1 MDFNTLSEKY
11 ERVPNELKNLRR
23 WVCFKIEERDGKVG
37 KFPMNPINGKYAKS
51 NDNSTWTSFYLALK
65 GCVKYNFNGIGF
77 MLGDGIFGVDL
88 DNHPNPATGELELS
102 KEEFN
107 KLANEFIQGLDSYS
121 EKSWSGNGIHIICS
135 GKLPGLRRKTTCVEM
150 YEWGRFFA
158 FTGDVINQK
167 PVMNREEEIKVL
179 FDKYMPK
186 DDGVVLRDASQP
198 IGNDVEIQELLDKAM
213 SNAKSGEYFKLL
225 YEGDVDGAYV
235 LSKELGKTPW
245 YDDSHSSADLALCS
259 LLAFW
264 CNCDAEKMDTIFR
277 SSGLMREKW
286 DQLRGKDT
294 YGNLTIARAI
304 STCQNGYSKSRDFS
318 NIVIGPEPKK
328 IKYDEETGEIIE
340 PVKLNKEALMN
351 IDKNGEPIFRI
362 KSVYKRFPCNDTGN
376 AEKFYEYFGELFKY
390 NKTDKIF
397 MFWTGKTWIR
407 DEKDIIR
414 KYANKFIQIC
424 KDDLANLQQELESD
438 KNEGKD
444 IKVFENYIKSYEKNL
459 DRISNKA
466 GKDAM
471 LSEFQSLRDVAVTSD
486 EFNKDDYLL
495 NTDSGIVNLKTGQ
508 ILPFNPKAMLSKNT
522 NVKVSYDEPKVW
534 LNFLHGIFER
544 GNAQETEDIIECIQK
559 CLGYSLS
566 GSTKEQCM
574 FLCYGN
580 GSNGKT
586 TFQEIVNH
594 IIGDYGDNVNSE
606 ILMQQKMQTNNL
618 FTIAKLK
625 DTRYV
630 ETDETDEGEKLAEG
644 TVKRM
649 TGGSQMSAAFKYA
662 NEFSFMPKF
671 KIWMSTNNKPI
682 IRGTDLGIWRRIF
695 PFPFIHTFTE
705 EEKDKDLP
713 EKLQAEADKILGWC
727 IKGFQIY
734 NELKTI
740 KRPQCL
746 EDEIKEYKE
755 QMDVILQFLSSEC
768 QLNSTGSTSCK
779 TAYKAYKNWCFDNN
793 AFVMSEMK
801 FSDGLKKKGF
811 RQYTDTSGRKM
822 YMGFT
827 IVSDYGD

>member
-1 MDFNTLSEKY
+1 MNYNDLCKQY
-11 ERVPNELKNLRR
+11 ERVPNELKALKR
-23 WVCFKIEERDGKVG
+23 WVCFKIEERNGEVG
-37 KFPMNPINGKYAKS
+37 KFPINSINGKYARS
-51 NDNSTWTSFYLALK
+51 NDSMTWTNFNIALL
-65 GCVKYNFNGIGF
+65 GCVKYNCNGIGF
-77 MLGDGIFGVDL
+77 MLGDGIYGVDL
-88 DNHPNPATGELELS
+88 DNHPNKTTGELELP
-102 KEEFN
+102 KEEFE
-107 KLANEFIQGLDSYS
+107 KIANEFITTLDSYS
-121 EKSWSGNGIHIICS
+121 EKSWSGNGVHIICA
-135 GKLPGLRRKTTCVEM
+135 GKLPGTRRKTTCVEM
-150 YEWGRFFA
+150 YEKGRFFA
-158 FTGDVINQK
+158 FTGNVINAK
-167 PVMNREEEIKVL
+167 PVMTREEEIKPL
-179 FDKYMPK
+179 YEKYMPK
-186 DDGVVLRDASQP
+186 DDAQPVRDVNLSV
-198 IGNDVEIQELLDKAM
+198 GNNADVQEIIDKAIT
-213 SNAKSGEYFKLL
+213 NEKNGELFKALYF
-225 YEGDVDGAYV
+225 GDVDGAYIIA
-235 LSKELGKTPW
+235 GKSW
-245 YDDSHSSADLALCS
+245 WDDSHSSADLALCN

-264 CNCDAEKMDTIFR
+264 CNCDADKMDTIFR
-277 SSGLMREKW
+277 SSGLMRDKW
-286 DQLRGKDT
+286 DQMRGADT
-294 YGNLTIARAI
+294 YGNQTIAKAI
-304 STCQNGYSKSRDFS
+304 KTCTNGYTKGGEDLSYIEINHQRKEE
-318 NIVIGPEPKK
+318 II
-328 IKYDEETGEIIE
+328 DEETGEILSSL
-340 PVKLNKEALMN
+340 PLNREAVMN

-362 KSVYKRFPCNDTGN
+362 KPLYKRFPCNDTGN
-376 AEKFYEYFGELFKY
+376 AEKFYEYFGDLFKY

-414 KYANKFIQIC
+414 KYANKFIQLC
-424 KDDLANLQQELESD
+424 KDDLGNLEDELEKD
-438 KNEGKD
+438 RNEGKD
-444 IKVFENYIKSYEKNL
+444 IKLSEAYIKAYQKNI

-471 LSEFQSLRDVAVTSD
+471 LFEFQSLKDVAVTSD

-495 NTDSGIVNLKTGQ
+495 NTDSGVVDLRTGE
-508 ILPFNPKAMLSKNT
+508 IYPFNSTLMLSKNT

-534 LNFLHGIFER
+534 IHFLHGIFER
-544 GNAQETEDIIECIQK
+544 GNLQETEEIIDCVQK

-606 ILMQQKMQTNNL
+606 VLMQQKMQTNNT

-625 DTRYV
+625 DARYV

-649 TGGSQMSAAFKYA
+649 TGSGQMSAAFKYA

-705 EEKDKDLP
+705 EEKDKELP

-734 NELKTI
+734 NETKTI
-740 KRPQCL
+740 KKPKCL
-746 EDEIKEYKE
+746 EDEIKEYQE
-755 QMDVILQFLSSEC
+755 QMDVISQFISSEC
-768 QLNSTGSTSCK
+768 KIVPTGVVACRS
-779 TAYKAYKNWCFDNN
+779 AYKSYKSWCIDNN
-793 AFVMSEMK
+793 AFLMSEMK
-801 FSDGLKKKGF
+801 FSKELQKKGYKVVVNN
-811 RQYTDTSGRKM
+811 QGVKSYQ
-822 YMGFT
+822 GFV
-827 IVSDYGD
+827 IPMDYSY